1 MIFFKV
7 KPNTMQNR
15 FKKIRISLITFIL
28 SINVFCSF
36 AIKSDLKKEG
46 SNTSIPFWKQAYVPD
61 YAAASINSKTANKEP
76 VKNQVNVFMANA
88 KQNVSFLEN
97 KGQMMD
103 TEGKPVPFV
112 LFKAEASGMN
122 VYITEK
128 GLTYVFVKIEEDKKE
143 EERELEKKKDK
154 HQELMLPGEQEEKP
168 KAEMAWINVNLK
180 GSTIKRENIIKEE
193 QSAEHF
199 NYFYGHCPEGIYDV
213 YQYKKLTIKNV
224 YPNIDWVFYNSQKE
238 FDIKSLDSTKI

>member
-1 MIFFKV
+1 
-7 KPNTMQNR
+7 MQNR

-143 EERELEKKKDK
+143 EERELEK
-154 HQELMLPGEQEEKP
+154 
-168 KAEMAWINVNLK
+168 
-180 GSTIKRENIIKEE
+180 IKTN
-193 QSAEHF
+193 
-199 NYFYGHCPEGIYDV
+199 
-213 YQYKKLTIKNV
+213 T
-224 YPNIDWVFYNSQKE
+224 
-238 FDIKSLDSTKI
+238 KS

>member
-1 MIFFKV
+1 MRHLFKH
-7 KPNTMQNR
+7 TY
-15 FKKIRISLITFIL
+15 ITFITLIFLITVL
-28 SINVFCSF
+28 SSF
-36 AIKSDLKKEG
+36 VTKSDAKKEG
-46 SNTSIPFWKQAYVPD
+46 GKTTIPFWKQANAPD

-143 EERELEKKKDK
+143 EERELEK
-154 HQELMLPGEQEEKP
+154 
-168 KAEMAWINVNLK
+168 
-180 GSTIKRENIIKEE
+180 IKTN
-193 QSAEHF
+193 
-199 NYFYGHCPEGIYDV
+199 
-213 YQYKKLTIKNV
+213 T
-224 YPNIDWVFYNSQKE
+224 
-238 FDIKSLDSTKI
+238 KS